1 LTEKKPANPHAGGAT
16 LWGDAWR
23 RFRAHKLALGS
34 LMFLIVLSLTCV
46 LGVAG
51 VALRMRFGFGW
62 PYDYEEQNLELGPT
76 MSSAAHWLGTD
87 LLGRDLLTRLLVG
100 GFVSLTVGFLATGM
114 VVLIGV
120 TYGMVAGYSGGRL
133 DRFMMRI
140 VDILYAL
147 PFTIF
152 IIMLLVLLD
161 KPVQVLLQ
169 HVGHAS
175 WAPYIKLCL
184 LFAAIG
190 AFEWLNMAR
199 VVRARTLELKSLA
212 FVEAARALGRRPG
225 QILWRHLLP
234 NLAGI
239 IVIYASLSVPSV
251 IMLES
256 FISFLGLGVQP
267 PLTSWGD
274 LINQG
279 ASNME
284 LYPWLLLY
292 PSLIFSLTLF
302 ALNFV
307 GDGLRDA
314 LDPRADKGG

>member
-1 LTEKKPANPHAGGAT
+1 LSVEPAKRAETGSAT
-16 LWGDAWR
+16 LWGDARR
-23 RFRAHKLALGS
+23 RFCAHRMAVASLLFLGLVMLACVAGLIVGWKSQSYGYEVQNLALGPHPPS
-34 LMFLIVLSLTCV
+34 LS
-46 LGVAG
+46 
-51 VALRMRFGFGW
+51 
-62 PYDYEEQNLELGPT
+62 
-76 MSSAAHWLGTD
+76 HWLGTD
-87 LLGRDLLTRLLVG
+87 LLGRDLLTRMLVG
-100 GFVSLTVGFLATGM
+100 GCVSLTVGILGTSM
-114 VVLIGV
+114 VILIGV
-120 TYGMVAGYSGGRL
+120 SYGMAAGYLGGSL
-133 DRFMMRI
+133 DRVMMRI

-147 PFTIF
+147 PFVVF
-152 IIMLLVLLD
+152 IIMLVLLLD
-161 KPVQVLLQ
+161 KPIQSLLQ
-169 HVGHAS
+169 AINCPNLG
-175 WAPYIKLCL
+175 PYLKLCL
-184 LFAAIG
+184 LFVAIG

-212 FVEAARALGRRPG
+212 FVEAARSMGRSPLG
-225 QILWRHLLP
+225 ILWHHLLP

-239 IVIYASLSVPSV
+239 IVIYATLSVPAV

-284 LYPWLLLY
+284 LYPWLLIY
-292 PSLIFSLTLF
+292 PSVLFSLTLF

-314 LDPRADKGG
+314 LDPRTSRQG

>member
-1 LTEKKPANPHAGGAT
+1 
-16 LWGDAWR
+16 
-23 RFRAHKLALGS
+23 
-34 LMFLIVLSLTCV
+34 
-46 LGVAG
+46 
-51 VALRMRFGFGW
+51 
-62 PYDYEEQNLELGPT
+62 
-76 MSSAAHWLGTD
+76 
-87 LLGRDLLTRLLVG
+87 LLTRLLVG
-100 GFVSLTVGFLATGM
+100 GCVSLTVGFLATGM

-120 TYGMVAGYSGGRL
+120 TYGMVAGYAGGFV
-133 DRFMMRI
+133 DRVMMRF

-152 IIMLLVLLD
+152 IIMLVVLLD
-161 KPVQVLLQ
+161 KPVQVLLE
-169 HVGHAS
+169 HFHRGS
-175 WAPYIKLCL
+175 WGPFIKLCL
-184 LFAAIG
+184 LFLAIG

-212 FVEAARALGRRPG
+212 FVEAARALGRRPWK
-225 QILWRHLLP
+225 ILWHHLLP

-239 IVIYASLSVPSV
+239 IVIYATLSVPAV

-284 LYPWLLLY
+284 LYPWLLIY
-292 PSLIFSLTLF
+292 PSVFFSLTLF

-314 LDPRADKGG
+314 LDPRSDKGG

>member
-1 LTEKKPANPHAGGAT
+1 LSDSRPLHIVASSS
-16 LWGDAWR
+16 LWADAWR
-23 RFRAHKLALGS
+23 RYCQHKLAVAS
-34 LMFLIVLSLTCV
+34 LALLMLMTLAC
-46 LGVAG
+46 VAG
-51 VALRMRFGFGW
+51 VIGVTLRTHFGFGW
-62 PYDYEEQNLELGPT
+62 PYGYEEQNVELGAQ

-100 GFVSLTVGFLATGM
+100 GFVSLTVGMLATGM

-120 TYGMVAGYSGGRL
+120 TYGMVAGYMGGRV
-133 DRFMMRI
+133 DRFLMRV
-140 VDILYAL
+140 VDILNAL

-152 IIMLLVLLD
+152 IILLMVVLDNPL
-161 KPVQVLLQ
+161 KSLLLKLNLANSQ
-169 HVGHAS
+169 
-175 WAPYIKLCL
+175 PFIKLCL
-184 LFAAIG
+184 LFLAIG

-199 VVRARTLELKSLA
+199 VVRARTIELKSLA
-212 FVEAARALGRRPG
+212 FVEAARALGRRPR
-225 QILWRHLLP
+225 QILWHHLLP

-239 IVIYASLSVPSV
+239 IVIYATLSIPAV
-251 IMLES
+251 ILLES

-284 LYPWLLLY
+284 LYPWLLIY
-292 PSLIFSLTLF
+292 PSLFFSLTLF

-314 LDPRADKGG
+314 LDPRTDKGP